1 MTFEELQEE
10 ITSMGLGY
18 SSVDDEDFKGLI
30 VKNKQVHEIVRVP
43 VDVANLFGLKTLVS
57 GYLDWDD
64 ESELAQVLN
73 SYMATP
79 IEKRGLKSKSDNQK
93 VVDRLTQ
100 EWNDLDEKLNRLDA
114 FKRSEKFGQLPY
126 AQMRLLDFQ
135 DQIMNTYQSILAW
148 RIQTLGEGGQDDAD

>member
-18 SSVDDEDFKGLI
+18 SSVDSDDFKGLI
-30 VKNKQVHEIVRVP
+30 VKNKQGHEIVRVP

-79 IEKRGLKSKSDNQK
+79 IEKRGLGKKQDMTFY
-93 VVDRLTQ
+93 DRLKQ
-100 EWNDLDEKLNRLDA
+100 ESDELEKRWDKLGDFLGSTDFFN
-114 FKRSEKFGQLPY
+114 LPED
-126 AQMRLLDFQ
+126 QQELLRMQSQTMRLYRTILD
-135 DQIMNTYQSILAW
+135 W
-148 RIQTLGEGGQDDAD
+148 RLELLTEGDDDDVD